1 MQKFGLRA
9 IKPTSSE
16 AEPISHFGFIKIG
29 LVVDL
34 HLLVGLDLRIDSCF
48 VILESQ
54 FGLHAGACVW
64 RIEDEDGLAES
75 A

>member
-9 IKPTSSE
+9 IKPTCSE
-16 AEPISHFGFIKIG
+16 AESRSQFAFIKIG

-34 HLLVGLDLRIDSCF
+34 HLLLGLDLRIDSCF

-64 RIEDEDGLAES
+64 RIEDEDSLAES